1 MNFLQGQQNMETS
14 LTYAEHQ
21 TYGATD
27 AQPVSQFPAPV
38 GNPFNNSQW
47 GDEAPGVSPSQLD
60 LSQMAPGRV
69 VNPFTHGTISEE
81 PVQPRNTD
89 YAQYRQ
95 Y

>member
-1 MNFLQGQQNMETS
+1 METS
-14 LTYAEHQ
+14 LTYGEHQ
-21 TYGATD
+21 NYGATD
-27 AQPVSQFPAPV
+27 AQPAAYPV
-38 GNPFNNSQW
+38 GNPFNNQW
-47 GDEAPGVSPSQLD
+47 GDEAPRVSPSQLD